1 MPLEQ
6 ARIWMGKSDQLAVGV
21 AETHYLTLTKGEIS
35 SLKGLISL
43 NGNLQAPIE
52 KNDVVGKVIYQV
64 GDRSVGEVPL
74 VALESVDKGSWFKR
88 MIDSLKRLWVSW
100 F

>member
-1 MPLEQ
+1 
-6 ARIWMGKSDQLAVGV
+6 
-21 AETHYLTLTKGEIS
+21 
-35 SLKGLISL
+35 
-43 NGNLQAPIE
+43 
-52 KNDVVGKVIYQV
+52 KVIYQV